1 MRRITVSPMLRDR
14 LGEDG
19 ARELNDFV
27 EQHTDLWRT
36 DVVNTCTERFDAR
49 LHDYPKRSDVSEGF
63 ERIVDKLADLRVE
76 LLRWSCAFWVGQI
89 VVVAA
94 LLRFLLP

>member
-1 MRRITVSPMLRDR
+1 MKRIPVSPMLRER

-36 DVVNTCTERFDAR
+36 DVVNTCTDRFDAR
-49 LHDYPKRSDVSEGF
+49 LHDYSKRTDVYEGF
-63 ERIVDKLADLRVE
+63 ERIVNKLADLRVE
-76 LLRWSCAFWVGQI
+76 LLRWSFAFWVGQI
-89 VVVAA
+89 VVIAA
-94 LLRFLLP
+94 LLRFLL